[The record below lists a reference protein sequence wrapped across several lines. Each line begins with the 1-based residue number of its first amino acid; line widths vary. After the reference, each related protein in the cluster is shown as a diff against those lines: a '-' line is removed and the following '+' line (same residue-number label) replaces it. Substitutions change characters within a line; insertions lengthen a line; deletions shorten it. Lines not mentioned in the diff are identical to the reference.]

1 MERLVYEYLNSTVGG
16 DPILTVSKQKIHFGG
31 YRGNMSKTIY
41 SVNGI
46 VVGSR
51 KDGVKRISMRSELY
65 RSVRILFGLSHTD
78 TSQYFNDW
86 LNNIPKDDR

>member
-1 MERLVYEYLNSTVGG
+1 MEKLVYEYLNSIVG
-16 DPILTVSKQKIHFGG
+16 DNPTLSVLKQKTRYDG
-31 YRGNMSKTIY
+31 YRGFMSNNIY

-51 KDGVKRISMRSELY
+51 KDGVKKITMKSEIY
-65 RSVRILFGLSHTD
+65 HSVRKLFVLSHTD

-86 LNNIPKDDR
+86 LNNIPKDGE